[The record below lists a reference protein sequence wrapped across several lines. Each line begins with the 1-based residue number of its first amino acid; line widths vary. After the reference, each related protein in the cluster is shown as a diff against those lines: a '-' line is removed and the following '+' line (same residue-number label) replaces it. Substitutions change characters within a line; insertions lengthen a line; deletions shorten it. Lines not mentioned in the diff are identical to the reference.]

1 MFGRLSLRI
10 GFVGLAT
17 VLVFATSC
25 AMVVVLAWRA
35 SVSDAVGTLRTVVPA
50 LAAQAEITLAGPGEA
65 GFASL
70 AAGWDPVA
78 STGIVAVRLV
88 DREGR
93 ILVGS
98 GDAAAGPAGPFP
110 ALPPSGAAR
119 EPVEVIHGGSA
130 FRADQWVAV
139 RQDLA
144 GRDLALVA
152 VVGWAAIDRHLRTDA
167 AWMAVFAVPG
177 SLAFVLLTLL
187 ALRRAE
193 QAQLSARRAQAE
205 MQRRESVEAQL
216 RQTQKMEALGLLTGG
231 VAHDFNN
238 LLTAIQG
245 NLRVLRRECP
255 PDMADRLDSIG
266 LAVQRGERLA
276 RQLLTFARPQ
286 AVQRSLLD
294 VNDAIRQILPLVE
307 RTVSAAI
314 EVRIALTT
322 RPCPVE
328 VERAGLELSIL
339 NLVANARDAMPDGG
353 TLTILT
359 EYVPRGLDGRPLVLL
374 SVSDSGVGMPPSV
387 QERVFEPFFTTKE
400 VGKGT
405 GLGLS
410 AVYGFVRQA
419 GGSVQIESA
428 PGLGTT
434 VNLLL
439 PESARR
445 EAPVVMMAQAAPEP
459 AEAPPARSRGLVL
472 VVEDDALV
480 RMVTVD
486 GLREAGLEVIV
497 AEDAPEAL
505 KVLEETGTALD
516 AVVTDVVM
524 PRGMSG
530 IDLARVVRQRW
541 PDLAL
546 IVTTGYSATDIPVA
560 DLPVRHAV
568 LMKPFAVD
576 ELVGTLTRLLQP
588 DAAERQLALF

>member
-17 VLVFATSC
+17 VLVLAVSS

-35 SVSDAVGTLRTVVPA
+35 SVSDAVVTLRAVVPA
-50 LAAQAEITLAGPGEA
+50 LVAQAEATLADPGGA
-65 GFASL
+65 GSASL
-70 AAGWDPVA
+70 AVGWAPVA

-98 GDAAAGPAGPFP
+98 GDATAGPGGPFP
-110 ALPPSGAAR
+110 ALPTTVADPR
-119 EPVEVIHGGSA
+119 PVEVIRGGSA
-130 FRADQWVAV
+130 VRGDQWVAV
-139 RQDLA
+139 RQDLT

-152 VVGWAAIDRHLRTDA
+152 VFGSAAIDRHFRRDA
-167 AWMAVFAVPG
+167 AWMAVIAVPG
-177 SLAFVLLTLL
+177 SLAFVLVTLL

-255 PDMADRLDSIG
+255 PETAERLDSID

-286 AVQRSLLD
+286 AVQRTLLD
-294 VNDAIRQILPLVE
+294 VNDVIHQIMPLIE
-307 RTVSAAI
+307 RTVNAAI
-314 EVRIALTT
+314 DLRIALTT

-328 VERAGLELSIL
+328 AERTGLELSIL

-359 EYVPRGLDGRPLVLL
+359 EHVPRGLDGRPLVLL
-374 SVSDSGVGMPPSV
+374 SVADSGVGMPPSV

-445 EAPVVMMAQAAPEP
+445 EAPVLMAQAAPE
-459 AEAPPARSRGLVL
+459 AAAAPPSLSRGLVL

-541 PDLAL
+541 PDLVL

-576 ELVGTLTRLLQP
+576 ELVETLTRLLQR

>member
-1 MFGRLSLRI
+1 MFGRLTLRI
-10 GFVGLAT
+10 GFIVMAA
-17 VLVFATSC
+17 VLVLAATGV
-25 AMVVVLAWRA
+25 AVVALAWRA
-35 SVSDAVGTLRTVVPA
+35 SVDDAGSTLRMVAPR
-50 LAAQAEITLAGPGEA
+50 LAERAVATLDRAGGVGAAASDPFAELWGPI
-65 GFASL
+65 
-70 AAGWDPVA
+70 AAMGL
-78 STGIVAVRLV
+78 GAVRVV

-93 ILVGS
+93 VLLGA
-98 GDAAAGPAGPFP
+98 GDP
-110 ALPPSGAAR
+110 ALGPQGPPPQGAGLAA
-119 EPVEVIHGGSA
+119 VHGGSA
-130 FRADQWVAV
+130 IRGDQWIAV
-139 RQDLA
+139 RHDLA
-144 GRDLALVA
+144 GHDAVLIVVA
-152 VVGWAAIDRHLRTDA
+152 GWATIERHLHHDA
-167 AWMAVFAVPG
+167 AWMAVVALPG
-177 SLAFVLLTLL
+177 SVAFVLVTLL

-193 QAQLSARRAQAE
+193 QAQRSAGRARAE
-205 MQRRESVEAQL
+205 MMRRESVEAQL
-216 RQTQKMEALGLLTGG
+216 HQTQKMEALGLLTGG

-245 NLRVLRRECP
+245 NLRILRRECP

-286 AVQRSLLD
+286 ALQRSLLD
-294 VNDAIRQILPLVE
+294 VNDVIRQILPLVE

-314 EVRIALTT
+314 EIRIALTT

-353 TLTILT
+353 VVTILT
-359 EYVPRGLDGRPLVLL
+359 EHVPRGLDGRPLVLL
-374 SVSDSGVGMPPSV
+374 SVGDSGVGMPPSV
-387 QERVFEPFFTTKE
+387 QERVFEPFFTTKD

-445 EAPVVMMAQAAPEP
+445 ETPILM
-459 AEAPPARSRGLVL
+459 AEAPPEPAGAPVARSRGLVL

-541 PDLAL
+541 PELAL
-546 IVTTGYSATDIPVA
+546 IVTTGYSATDIPVD

-576 ELVGTLTRLLQP
+576 ELVSTLTRLLQP